1 VITRTWKAGD
11 KIDLV
16 LPMKVQRIKGSEK
29 VAATQGQVALRRGP
43 LVYCAESIDQDLDK
57 VLAAGS
63 VLHTEWKGDL
73 LGGVAVIKGTW
84 ADGSPLTAIPYYARA
99 NRIPETAE
107 RRGAVRSSVWLKDQ

>member
-107 RRGAVRSSVWLKDQ
+107 RRGEVRSSVWLKDQ